1 MKRTREGKITSFFSP
16 KSKLS
21 TSDQPSASS
30 ITTFAQ
36 PSTSYLNTSDEP
48 SISYFSTS
56 DEGPSTSYVST
67 SDEGPS
73 TSYVS
78 TSDEGPST
86 SYVSTSTSD
95 EGPSTSYVSTSD
107 EGPST
112 SYVSTFDEGPSTSY
126 VSTFDEGPST
136 SYFSTFDE
144 GPSTSYFSTSD
155 EGPSTSYVST
165 SHEPSISYFS
175 TSHAPSTCTSYIAT
189 SSASCISP
197 SHQPSNSHAC
207 RLNEQCTSR
216 KSKEA
221 LSHSIDSSLVHPKNV
236 RQADRLKHKT
246 GYLSSWETEYTWVY
260 YCEGEGMYCKLCHNF
275 STRNRQNQSVVW
287 NKEPCVTIRKDM
299 LSRHEGSVMHR
310 EALEQERACKMVRA
324 RGGIKEALDK
334 QVTLQRQAL
343 IAAMKCLYWL
353 CKQEI
358 AHTTNYEP
366 LLSLVKNLGCTH
378 LSALNVGGNAHYT
391 SERIIQELVITL
403 AQQIEDSQLHALCTS
418 PFYGLMIDEST
429 DVSILNSLFCMA
441 RLHHSNQYLVS
452 IHCAAHR
459 LALACSQAGEDVD
472 YVSKFKRSLSTLF
485 WFFQAVLCEHQA
497 CRLYTR
503 C

>member
-86 SYVSTSTSD
+86 SYVSI
-95 EGPSTSYVSTSD
+95 SD

-260 YCEGEGMYCKLCHNF
+260 YCEGEGMYCKLCHKF

-287 NKEPCVTIRKDM
+287 NKEQWSTLTVARWPDASKNSHRASYITI
-299 LSRHEGSVMHR
+299 LV
-310 EALEQERACKMVRA
+310 A
-324 RGGIKEALDK
+324 RRGKLNDGGPAIF
-334 QVTLQRQAL
+334 
-343 IAAMKCLYWL
+343 
-353 CKQEI
+353 
-358 AHTTNYEP
+358 
-366 LLSLVKNLGCTH
+366 
-378 LSALNVGGNAHYT
+378 
-391 SERIIQELVITL
+391 
-403 AQQIEDSQLHALCTS
+403 SQLIPTRKHLHKLLIVVVNLPQ
-418 PFYGLMIDEST
+418 PFT
-429 DVSILNSLFCMA
+429 
-441 RLHHSNQYLVS
+441 QPPPPPPPPP
-452 IHCAAHR
+452 
-459 LALACSQAGEDVD
+459 
-472 YVSKFKRSLSTLF
+472 
-485 WFFQAVLCEHQA
+485 
-497 CRLYTR
+497 
-503 C
+503 

>member
-1 MKRTREGKITSFFSP
+1 MMRAHLPAMSLPLMRAHLPAMSLPLMRAHLPAMSLPLMRAHLPAMSLPLMRAHLPAMSLPLMRAHLPATSLP
-16 KSKLS
+16 LMRAHLPA
-21 TSDQPSASS
+21 TS
-30 ITTFAQ
+30 
-36 PSTSYLNTSDEP
+36 L
-48 SISYFSTS
+48 
-56 DEGPSTSYVST
+56 
-67 SDEGPS
+67 
-73 TSYVS
+73 
-78 TSDEGPST
+78 
-86 SYVSTSTSD
+86 
-95 EGPSTSYVSTSD
+95 
-107 EGPST
+107 
-112 SYVSTFDEGPSTSY
+112 
-126 VSTFDEGPST
+126 
-136 SYFSTFDE
+136 
-144 GPSTSYFSTSD
+144 STSD

-260 YCEGEGMYCKLCHNF
+260 YCEGEGMYCKLCHKFN
-275 STRNRQNQSVVW
+275 TRNRQNQSVVW

-299 LSRHEGSVMHR
+299 LSRHERSVMHR

-391 SERIIQELVITL
+391 SECIIQELVITL
-403 AQQIEDSQLHALCTS
+403 AQQIEDSQLHALRTS

-429 DVSILNSLFCMA
+429 DVSITKQLVLYGRYISELGEPCSTFLRIVDLMNGTAECIEEAIRAYLVEKELPTNKMMGFGSDGA
-441 RLHHSNQYLVS
+441 AVITGRVTGVATRLHHSNQYLVS

-485 WFFQAVLCEHQA
+485 WFFQASPV
-497 CRLYTR
+497 RTSG
-503 C
+503 